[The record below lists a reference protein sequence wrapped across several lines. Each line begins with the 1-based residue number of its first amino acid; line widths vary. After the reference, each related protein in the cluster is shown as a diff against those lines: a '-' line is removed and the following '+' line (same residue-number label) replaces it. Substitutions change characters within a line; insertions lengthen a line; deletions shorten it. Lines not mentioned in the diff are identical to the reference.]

1 MGFQNVSVDFDGA
14 SAPPRIALVTG
25 SGRNL
30 GRAVALELARG
41 GADVVINV
49 RTNLRDAETVA
60 EEVRALGRRS
70 VAHAADV
77 ADEAAMGA
85 MFAAIERELGGVDIL
100 VNNAGPRAESR
111 LEELTRTDWDAVI
124 GAVLTGAYQCS
135 RAVVPGMRERG
146 WGRIINIL
154 GAVAHTGQPRRAHL
168 AAAKAGLL
176 GLTRALAA
184 ELGPAGITVNAV
196 SPGPLDTPPP
206 PGLDAEIRLRRAMHK
221 PIPRLGT
228 AGEVAAMVAFLASDQ
243 AAFVTGQAVG
253 VNGGE
258 VMLG

>member
-1 MGFQNVSVDFDGA
+1 MARLAQ
-14 SAPPRIALVTG
+14 PRIALVTG

-30 GRAVALELARG
+30 GRAVAIELARA
-41 GADVVINV
+41 GADLVVNV
-49 RTNLRDAETVA
+49 RTDLRAAEAVA
-60 EEVRALGRRS
+60 EEIRGLGRRA
-70 VAHAADV
+70 VVHAADV
-77 ADEAAMGA
+77 ADETAVRR
-85 MFAAIERELGGVDIL
+85 MFAAVERELGGVDIL
-100 VNNAGPRAESR
+100 VNNAGPRAESP
-111 LEELTRTDWDAVI
+111 LELLTRADWDAVI
-124 GAVLTGAYQCS
+124 GAVLTGAFQCS

-146 WGRIINIL
+146 WGRIVNVL
-154 GAVAHTGQPRRAHL
+154 GAIAHTGQPQRAHL

-196 SPGPLDTPPP
+196 SPGPLDTTPP
-206 PGLDAEIRLRRAMHK
+206 PGLDPEVRLRRALQK

-228 AGEVAAMVAFLASDQ
+228 TAEVAAMVAFLASEQ